1 MTSTRL
7 VSFGLRALLGAGVV
21 WSSGSFQSLSA
32 LAAEAKAR
40 IGTAAYDR
48 TAETLVLP
56 VQGQAPVVSLRRLA
70 PRQFVAELPHCELA
84 RDEMQGQRLTSR
96 HLAGWSLSESPK
108 GDKVV
113 LRLTL
118 NEDVQ
123 PQVRFT
129 GGRGM
134 VVSFPGSEKA
144 MATKPAPKRPV
155 APPAADRGV
164 IDRVAEFVSGV
175 LAPRQA
181 GQPAKPA
188 AEAARQTATKPV
200 AAPKR
205 TMKPTAPVAV
215 RAAKPAIKP
224 VVSRPTASAAA
235 TFGVPRFDARAGVLV
250 IPVAGKLKAQ
260 RLEAVQLNQRW
271 AYLDVA
277 GAVPAFTGVRYG
289 HPDAPA
295 FDRWVMARRPGRDV
309 TRFSFALSAGADVS
323 VKSTPGAL
331 LVAVRPKAMLL
342 GRADAAKRPVTAV
355 KAAPLQLAG
364 RSLVARPYFDGSRF
378 GLVVPY
384 VGETPR
390 FRWEQR
396 GDRRAVLALKGH
408 VNAVGVMHQ
417 RFKQHPVMAGWRL
430 APRTEP
436 GVVEL
441 ALDFSRAAEVV
452 VVADPA
458 RRHLLLIPQ
467 PRLAAHDDAPVASEG
482 AKTVLAEV
490 ERDAQNAIIYLPF
503 NGEAPAYTVEQ
514 VSPTFAYVD
523 FVQSRMAAK
532 GVTFHA
538 PEERGQLNYWLCA
551 ERPKAGRV
559 RLALSLNSAAAPRV
573 FEDRERRRLVVV
585 LDPGQSANLA
595 PGRSGPHAPALWEGA
610 NAAAYNPGLLK
621 PRVDFGPRA
630 LPSVGISHPAVPVP
644 GISRR
649 AS

>member
-1 MTSTRL
+1 MTSTRF
-7 VSFGLRALLGAGVV
+7 VSFSLRALLGAGVV
-21 WSSGSFQSLSA
+21 WASGSFHGLSA
-32 LAAEAKAR
+32 MAAEARAR
-40 IGTAAYDR
+40 IGTAAFDR
-48 TAETLVLP
+48 TAETLVVP
-56 VQGQAPVVSLRRLA
+56 MQGQAPAVSLRRLA
-70 PRQFVAELPHCELA
+70 PRQYVAELPHCELA

-123 PQVRFT
+123 PRLRVAA
-129 GGRGM
+129 GRGL
-134 VVSFPGSEKA
+134 VVSFPGSGQA
-144 MATKPAPKRPV
+144 VAGAV
-155 APPAADRGV
+155 APPRPAPSPAAGQGV
-164 IDRVAEFVSGV
+164 IGRVAQFFGGV

-181 GQPAKPA
+181 SEPARPAVQAARPA
-188 AEAARQTATKPV
+188 AVKPV
-200 AAPKR
+200 AAPR
-205 TMKPTAPVAV
+205 RATKPATPAIA
-215 RAAKPAIKP
+215 RAATPALKP
-224 VVSRPTASAAA
+224 VPVRPATSAAA
-235 TFGVPRFDARAGVLV
+235 TFGVPRFDAAAGMLV

-260 RLEAVQLNQRW
+260 RLEAVRLNQRW

-277 GAVPAFTGVRYG
+277 GAVPTFGGVRFG
-289 HPDAPA
+289 HPAAPA
-295 FDRWVMARRPGRDV
+295 FDRWVMAKRPGRDV
-309 TRFSFALSAGADVS
+309 TRFSFALSAGADIS

-331 LVAVRPKAMLL
+331 LVAVRPKTMQL
-342 GRADAAKRPVTAV
+342 GRIEAPKRPVAA

-364 RSLVARPYFDGSRF
+364 RSLVARPYFDGSRY

-384 VGETPR
+384 IGETPR

-396 GDRRAVLALKGH
+396 GDRRAVLALKGRL
-408 VNAVGVMHQ
+408 NAVGVMHQ

-452 VVADPA
+452 IVADPT
-458 RRHLLLIPQ
+458 RRQLLVIPQ
-467 PRLAAHDDAPVASEG
+467 PRLAAVEEAPVASEG
-482 AKTVLAEV
+482 AKTVLAQV
-490 ERDAQNAIIYLPF
+490 ERDPRGAIIYLPF
-503 NGEAPAYTVEQ
+503 NGEAPAYTIEQ

-523 FVQSRMAAK
+523 FVQSRMAGE

-538 PEERGQLNYWLCA
+538 PEERGQLNYWLCS

-559 RLALSLNSAAAPRV
+559 RLALSLNTAAAPRV
-573 FEDRERRRLVVV
+573 FEDRDRRRLVVV

-595 PGRSGPHAPALWEGA
+595 PGRSGPHAPAPWEGA
-610 NAAAYNPGLLK
+610 NPAAHHPGAR

-630 LPSVGISHPAVPVP
+630 LPSVDVSL
-644 GISRR
+644 R